1 MMRYNRM
8 CRTDSMDVKQE
19 AVRLRLYLGEDKRHG
34 DRPLYHAIVAEARRL
49 HLAGA
54 MVVRGTEGFGHS
66 TRLHTAD
73 VLFSEDLPVLVE
85 IVDKE
90 QKIDEL
96 LSALEEVGEI
106 GLITYER
113 VTVLCC

>member
-1 MMRYNRM
+1 MEKPETERN
-8 CRTDSMDVKQE
+8 DSMDARE
-19 AVRLRLYLGEDKRHG
+19 EGVRLRIYVGEDKRHG
-34 DRPLYHAIVAEARRL
+34 DRPLYHAIIAEARRL

-85 IVDKE
+85 IVDRE

-96 LSALEEVGEI
+96 LSAIEGLGEI

-113 VTVLCC
+113 VTVLRH